1 VKINDR
7 RDGDAARELP
17 FNSFSSAHLRDDL
30 RTDRGDARAFATLQA
45 STDDV
50 RMMPAPGAA
59 MTGEGRIAPA
69 VELPPLVVFS
79 HLRWD
84 SPYRRSQEILSRIA
98 QRTRV
103 LFVEEPQF
111 HAGDPG
117 AIARAPVRNVTV
129 LTPRTPLNAPGFH
142 DDQIPLL
149 SKLVGNA
156 LVREQMHDYSAWLDT
171 PMALPLLKKLR
182 PRCIVYDCIA
192 DLAAL
197 PGAPRQIAQREHA
210 LLRMAN
216 VVLCASTGLW
226 RVRRAQRGDVHC
238 VADSV
243 DAAHFGRALDSR
255 STHPEVRALARPRL
269 GYAGTIDGRVDYELL
284 NAVAL
289 ARPEWEIC
297 LVGPIANDVDRSV
310 LPRAPNVHFFGARA
324 HGELP
329 SHFAG
334 WDVALLP
341 MVRDDAAHFAAG
353 ATALEYMAA
362 GRAIVSTPIRDLA
375 GSAGHLVRFGADASA
390 FVAACEAALTAPAED
405 RAQRARGMADVVA
418 ATSWD
423 GIVRELAPIL
433 HTAAAQG
440 LTPTAR
446 RMLEPAQNSVALVAP
461 RMPARSPC
469 VILGAGA
476 TGLAAAYHYGAGC
489 TLVEREAQIGGG
501 CRSIEDTGFTFDRG
515 GHVMMSDDPHV
526 QELYRLLLGD
536 NVHWQ
541 ECDVQVIESDGA
553 TANVPTVA
561 HRGAPV
567 PRARFGYPLRGGFA
581 ALVNGFVPLLRGNLF
596 VCADVRK
603 VSPMLRTVT
612 LADGRRLRY
621 DVLVS
626 TLPLP
631 ILIAAMDDE
640 APAEIRRA
648 AAALRHTSLR
658 CVNLG
663 VARPHVTGRHW
674 IEFRGGAVFARV
686 FAQGNLSPHCNPP
699 GGFGLMCEVPYSE
712 AAPLAASGAA
722 LTERCVRDLVRA
734 GLLHRFD
741 GLLTSSQVDVA
752 FAKIADG
759 GAEEAA
765 CIRDW
770 LADFDIVPAGRF
782 GAWQDGDAFV
792 AGRNAA
798 LAAQRGSAD
807 SVAVSA

>member
-1 VKINDR
+1 MTGKIR
-7 RDGDAARELP
+7 SVPDAELP
-17 FNSFSSAHLRDDL
+17 A
-30 RTDRGDARAFATLQA
+30 
-45 STDDV
+45 
-50 RMMPAPGAA
+50 
-59 MTGEGRIAPA
+59 
-69 VELPPLVVFS
+69 LVVFS

-84 SPYRRSQEILSRIA
+84 SPYRRPQEILSRLA

-103 LFVEEPQF
+103 LFVEEPRF
-111 HAGDPG
+111 HAGDPS
-117 AIARAPVRNVTV
+117 ALVRAPARNVTV

-149 SKLVGNA
+149 SKLVANA
-156 LVREQMHDYSAWLDT
+156 LAREQMHDYGVWLDT
-171 PMALPLLKKLR
+171 PMALPLLKKLA

-216 VVLCASTGLW
+216 AVLCASPCLS
-226 RVRRAQRGDVHC
+226 RALRAQRDDVHC

-243 DAAHFGRALDSR
+243 DAAHFACAFDSR
-255 STHPEVRALARPRL
+255 STHPDVKALARPRL
-269 GYAGTIDGRVDYELL
+269 GYAGMIDERVDCELL
-284 NAVAL
+284 RAVAQ

-297 LVGPIANDVDRSV
+297 LVGPVSHIDQGM
-310 LPRAPNVHFFGARA
+310 LPRAPNLHYLGACA
-324 HGELP
+324 HAELP
-329 SHFAG
+329 KHFAG

-341 MVRDDAAHFAAG
+341 IVGYDAAHFATG

-362 GRAIVSTPIRDLA
+362 GRAVVSTPIRDLA
-375 GSAGHLVRFGADASA
+375 RSAGELVRFGADAAA
-390 FVAACEAALTAPAED
+390 FVAACDAALTASAED
-405 RAQRARGMADVVA
+405 RARRARGMAEIVRG
-418 ATSWD
+418 TSWD
-423 GIVRELAPIL
+423 ETVRTLGPIL
-433 HTAAAQG
+433 ETAASQG
-440 LTPTAR
+440 LTRNAR
-446 RMLEPAQNSVALVAP
+446 RMLEPAQSTVAHAP

-541 ECDVQVIESDGA
+541 ECDVRIVDGEGA
-553 TANVPTVA
+553 TRNVATVA
-561 HRGAPV
+561 HRDVPAP
-567 PRARFGYPLRGGFA
+567 RTRFGYPLRGGFA
-581 ALVNGFVPLLRGNLF
+581 ALVNGFVPLLRGGL
-596 VCADVRK
+596 VLHADVRK
-603 VSPMLRTVT
+603 VSPLLRTVA

-631 ILIAAMDDE
+631 HLVAAMEDE
-640 APAEIRRA
+640 APVEIRRA

-663 VARPHVTGRHW
+663 VARPHVTASHW
-674 IEFRGGAVFARV
+674 IEFRGGAVFTRV
-686 FAQGNLSPHCNPP
+686 FAQGNLSPHCNPRS
-699 GGFGLMCEVPYSE
+699 GSGLMCEIPYSDM
-712 AAPLAASGAA
+712 APLPVSGAA

-752 FAKIADG
+752 FADIGEG

-770 LADFDIVPAGRF
+770 LANFDIVPAGRF
-782 GAWQDGDAFV
+782 GAWQDGDAFL

-798 LAAQRGSAD
+798 LAAQRGSPEDERAPQR
-807 SVAVSA
+807 VSA

>member
-1 VKINDR
+1 
-7 RDGDAARELP
+7 
-17 FNSFSSAHLRDDL
+17 
-30 RTDRGDARAFATLQA
+30 
-45 STDDV
+45 
-50 RMMPAPGAA
+50 
-59 MTGEGRIAPA
+59 MTGESRIAPV
-69 VELPPLVVFS
+69 VEVPALVVFS

-84 SPYRRSQEILSRIA
+84 SPYRRPQEILSRIA
-98 QRTRV
+98 QRARI

-117 AIARAPVRNVTV
+117 VIARAPARNVTV
-129 LTPRTPLNAPGFH
+129 LRPRTPLNAPGFH

-156 LVREQMHDYSAWLDT
+156 LAREQMHDYGAWLDT
-171 PMALPLLKKLR
+171 PMALPLLQKLR

-216 VVLCASTGLW
+216 AVLCAGPGLW
-226 RVRRAQRGDVHC
+226 SARRAQRDDVHC

-243 DAAHFGRALDSR
+243 DAAHFARAFDSR

-269 GYAGTIDGRVDYELL
+269 GYAGTIDERVDYELL

-297 LVGPIANDVDRSV
+297 LVGPVAHVDRGA
-310 LPRAPNVHFFGARA
+310 LPRAPNVHVFGACA
-324 HGELP
+324 HAELP
-329 SHFAG
+329 AHLAG
-334 WDVALLP
+334 WDIALLP
-341 MVRDDAAHFAAG
+341 MVRDGAAHFGAA

-362 GRAIVSTPIRDLA
+362 GRAIVATPIRDLA
-375 GSAGHLVRFGADASA
+375 RSAGHLVRFGADAAA
-390 FVAACEAALTAPAED
+390 FVAACEAALTAPAAD
-405 RAQRARGMADVVA
+405 RTQRARGMAEVVA

-423 GIVRELAPIL
+423 ETVRGLGPIL

-440 LTPTAR
+440 LTRAAR
-446 RMLEPAQNSVALVAP
+446 RMLEPAQNTVVRLAG
-461 RMPARSPC
+461 MPARSPC

-476 TGLAAAYHYGAGC
+476 TGLSAAYHYGAGC
-489 TLVEREAQIGGG
+489 TLVEREARIGGG

-515 GHVMMSDDPHV
+515 GHVMMSDDPYV

-541 ECDVQVIESDGA
+541 ECDVQIVESDG
-553 TANVPTVA
+553 TKSDVPNVA
-561 HRGAPV
+561 HRDTRV

-581 ALVNGFVPLLRGNLF
+581 ALVNGFVPLLRGNL
-596 VCADVRK
+596 VLCADVRK
-603 VSPMLRTVT
+603 VSPLLRTVT

-631 ILIAAMDDE
+631 NLVAAMDDE

-663 VARPHVTGRHW
+663 VARPHVTTSHW
-674 IEFRGGAVFARV
+674 IEFRGSTVFARV
-686 FAQGNLSPHCNPP
+686 FAQGSLSPHCNPP
-699 GGFGLMCEVPYSE
+699 GGFGLMCEIPYSE
-712 AAPLAASGAA
+712 AEPLTVSGAA
-722 LTERCVRDLVRA
+722 LTDRCVRDLVRV

-752 FAKIADG
+752 FANIADG

-770 LADFDIVPAGRF
+770 LAAFDIVPAGRF

-798 LAAQRGSAD
+798 LAAQRGSTD
-807 SVAVSA
+807 PVAASA